1 MTTFQLNKFCS
12 PAQVYLILAG
22 LGLVFMIFND
32 FRLGTLILHFIFVIL
47 FAYILDYLCS
57 IKLTAISWILVF
69 LPWLF
74 LFSTFFLALDVG
86 QDQGNII
93 ETFPNIGSA
102 FSWCDN
108 NKNHKNYKQIC
119 SDAGGGTT
127 GKAKSSKDK
136 AAAYVDWCKD
146 NTTHQDYDSL
156 CNNLQFKRIK
166 KCYTDPLDPQCGK
179 IEVVTNNVAA
189 RLPVGNRYAGRI
201 SKLKKTYLFTNGQ
214 QHYKNV
220 KSIHDL
226 LDKKSTKLDRIG
238 AEKYLRTILGSFR
251 LNLNRWKV
259 CANPFCSGSSDQN
272 NPAVQNT
279 INLQAARSLAA
290 KVLDK
295 YFRKFET
302 RYEKDKNGRNI
313 LNTKRRFNTTFT
325 EIPGSTL
332 KTERDEFRRLKVV
345 RDKYGFPESDSIKE
359 NIQKELAKYARSSI
373 DGGIN
378 SPFVKEWDKNIK
390 SAMAKRT

>member
-86 QDQGNII
+86 QEQGNII
-93 ETFPNIGSA
+93 EAFPNIGSA

-136 AAAYVDWCKD
+136 AAAYVDWCDK
-146 NTTHQDYDSL
+146 NKTHEDYDSL
-156 CNNLQFKRIK
+156 CNNVQFKRIK
-166 KCYTDPLDPQCGK
+166 QCYSNPLDPQCGK
-179 IEVVTNNVAA
+179 IEVVTNNVAK
-189 RLPVGNRYAGRI
+189 RIEEGDKGWPRYKGRI
-201 SKLKKTYLFTNGQ
+201 SKLKKTYIYSNGL
-214 QHYKNV
+214 QHYRNV

-226 LDKKSTKLDRIG
+226 LDKESTKLDKE
-238 AEKYLRTILGSFR
+238 AAKNYLRKLVEGFR
-251 LNLNRWKV
+251 ESINRWKV
-259 CANPFCSGSSDQN
+259 CSTTYCSGSSDQN
-272 NPAVQNT
+272 DPAVQNT
-279 INLQAARSLAA
+279 INVQAARSLAIQVLNKYYGGTGA
-290 KVLDK
+290 LAGIKYTTVGGLGKVGEELN
-295 YFRKFET
+295 
-302 RYEKDKNGRNI
+302 RYSNANLTG
-313 LNTKRRFNTTFT
+313 
-325 EIPGSTL
+325 GS
-332 KTERDEFRRLKVV
+332 
-345 RDKYGFPESDSIKE
+345 
-359 NIQKELAKYARSSI
+359 
-373 DGGIN
+373 N

>member
-86 QDQGNII
+86 QEQGNII
-93 ETFPNIGSA
+93 EAFPNIGSA

-119 SDAGGGTT
+119 SDTGGGMENDLDPKTGKP

-136 AAAYVDWCKD
+136 AAAYIDWCDK
-146 NTTHQDYDSL
+146 NKTHQDYDSL
-156 CNNLQFKRIK
+156 CNNVQFKRIEQ
-166 KCYTDPLDPQCGK
+166 CYTNPLDPQCGK
-179 IEVVTNNVAA
+179 IEVVTNNVPEDG
-189 RLPVGNRYAGRI
+189 RIPKGQRYAGRI
-201 SKLKKTYLFTNGQ
+201 RKLKKTYLYTDGL
-214 QHYKNV
+214 QHYRNV

-226 LDKKSTKLDRIG
+226 LDKESTKLDKTAARN
-238 AEKYLRTILGSFR
+238 YLRKLVEGSR
-251 LNLNRWKV
+251 ESLNRWQP
-259 CANPFCSGSSDQN
+259 CESTYCSGDKDQD
-272 NPAVQNT
+272 
-279 INLQAARSLAA
+279 LSL
-290 KVLDK
+290 
-295 YFRKFET
+295 
-302 RYEKDKNGRNI
+302 I
-313 LNTKRRFNTTFT
+313 H
-325 EIPGSTL
+325 I
-332 KTERDEFRRLKVV
+332 
-345 RDKYGFPESDSIKE
+345 
-359 NIQKELAKYARSSI
+359 
-373 DGGIN
+373 
-378 SPFVKEWDKNIK
+378 
-390 SAMAKRT
+390 

>member
-12 PAQVYLILAG
+12 PAQVYLLLAG

-86 QDQGNII
+86 QEQGNII
-93 ETFPNIGSA
+93 EAFPNIGSA

-136 AAAYVDWCKD
+136 AAAYVDWCKN

-156 CNNLQFKRIK
+156 CNNVQFKRIK
-166 KCYTDPLDPQCGK
+166 QCYTNPLDPQCGK

-189 RLPVGNRYAGRI
+189 RIPTGEPYAGRI
-201 SKLKKTYLFTNGQ
+201 SKLKKTYLYTNGL
-214 QHYKNV
+214 QHYRNV

-226 LDKKSTKLDRIG
+226 LDKESPKLDKE
-238 AEKYLRTILGSFR
+238 AAKKYLRKLIEGFR
-251 LNLNRWKV
+251 ESIKRWKV
-259 CANPFCSGSSDQN
+259 CSTTYCSGSSDQN
-272 NPAVQNT
+272 DPAVQNT
-279 INLQAARSLAA
+279 INVQAARSLAIQ
-290 KVLDK
+290 VLNK
-295 YFRKFET
+295 YFGGKDALANIKYTTGGSGDLRKVGEELN
-302 RYEKDKNGRNI
+302 RYSNANLTG
-313 LNTKRRFNTTFT
+313 
-325 EIPGSTL
+325 GS
-332 KTERDEFRRLKVV
+332 
-345 RDKYGFPESDSIKE
+345 
-359 NIQKELAKYARSSI
+359 
-373 DGGIN
+373 N